1 MGRTIQSNDQQ
12 PAKRVFIVKTEESRT
27 RGRPCSRWADNID
40 MDIRS
45 IGECN
50 WKAIAVNREN
60 LESLLRMAMAHERDC
75 HAKDDDDDDINR
87 KET

>member
-1 MGRTIQSNDQQ
+1 
-12 PAKRVFIVKTEESRT
+12 
-27 RGRPCSRWADNID
+27 

-50 WKAIAVNREN
+50 WKSIAVNREN
-60 LESLLRMAMAHERDC
+60 LERLLRMAMAHEGDC
-75 HAKDDDDDDINR
+75 HAKDDDDDDDDINR